1 MCVTVRSGRAYMPR
15 ICHVGAEQ
23 LDLPRIGAQVA
34 ADLIKQSGLAGTI
47 RTDDQAALALPYRE
61 RYVLRYDEAA
71 KCLLQVDDFK
81 RMTWGAQGHRDPPRR
96 PIVNLLSTATKPVRL
111 TNTINRNTRPTSR
124 FHPPRSGHPDLLDNS

>member
-23 LDLPRIGAQVA
+23 LDLPRIRAQVA

-47 RTDDQAALALPYRE
+47 RTDDEAALALANRE

-81 RMTWGAQGHRDPPRR
+81 RMIWGPRGHRDPPRC
-96 PIVNLLSTATKPVRL
+96 PIVNLLRAGTIPVGITK
-111 TNTINRNTRPTSR
+111 TMNRNTRPSSM
-124 FHPPRSGHPDLLDNS
+124 FHRSI